1 MDYSQYENYGFERF
15 SAFNLSTGYRERSY
29 QAHWHSYGEI
39 LLVGPGKTNVFMVN
53 QNTYELAEG
62 DFLLI
67 WPMEMHAI
75 IDADRRESLVIQFS
89 NAFMNSLFD
98 LQRIMHFYRDLHV
111 LCIHSHPGLVSR
123 LRTIAD
129 QMKEIWS
136 AAGADRELKCCMLL
150 MEFMLTLDEHRE
162 EFAPE
167 IRRRESYSYTDS
179 VMHRLIMVT
188 DYIKNNLTADD
199 LSQGTMAEMAGIS
212 RDYFSRIFRN
222 VTGTNY
228 SKWLNIIRLEKATEL
243 LADQKM
249 TLTEIAMH
257 SGFQSISSF
266 NRVFH
271 AEKGM
276 SPGEYRALLMPPYP
290 EQSDPGSA
298 LSQVSNPA
306 HGNIPGK
313 TETTL
318 DMK

>member
-1 MDYSQYENYGFERF
+1 MDYSQYESYGFDRF
-15 SAFNLSTGYRERSY
+15 SAFNLSTGYEDRSY

-39 LLVGPGKTNVFMVN
+39 VLVGPGKTNVFEVN
-53 QNTYELAEG
+53 QNKYELIEG
-62 DFLLI
+62 DFLLV

-75 IDADRRESLVIQFS
+75 IDADRKESLVIQFS

-98 LQRIMHFYRDLHV
+98 LQRIMHFYRNLHV
-111 LCIHSHPGLVSR
+111 LCINAHPQLVAGLR
-123 LRTIAD
+123 IIAEK
-129 QMKEIWS
+129 MKEIFLS
-136 AAGADRELKCCMLL
+136 AAPDRELRCCMLL
-150 MEFMLTLDEHRE
+150 MEFMLTLDQHRE

-167 IRRRESYSYTDS
+167 LRSGEPYSYTDT
-179 VMHRLIMVT
+179 VTRRIIMVT

-199 LSQGTMAEMAGIS
+199 LSQGAMAEMAGIS

-228 SKWLNIIRLEKATEL
+228 SRWLNMIRLEKATEL
-243 LADQKM
+243 LADKQM

-271 AEKGM
+271 TEKGM

-290 EQSDPGSA
+290 G
-298 LSQVSNPA
+298 
-306 HGNIPGK
+306 
-313 TETTL
+313 
-318 DMK
+318 